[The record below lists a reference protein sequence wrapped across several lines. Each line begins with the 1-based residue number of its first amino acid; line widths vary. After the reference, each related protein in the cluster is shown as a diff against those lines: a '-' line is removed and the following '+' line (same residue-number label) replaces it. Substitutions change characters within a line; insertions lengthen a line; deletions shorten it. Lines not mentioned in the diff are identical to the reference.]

1 MNEEEIA
8 LRQEHEKVKECEL
21 LVDRMSKAIQENKIY
36 KPVTLASHR
45 EFTMTSRLSSTQP
58 IIIAGTHSKRKPKP
72 KKKAHEDWI
81 EDSNLGDIKKTV
93 NMIELLKK
101 RENEIAIEEQT
112 LNQRINDRLS
122 LVEARSD
129 KVQSGHFV
137 NTLRASKSVPRIS
150 VATGRSQANLMQE

>member
-112 LNQRINDRLS
+112 LN
-122 LVEARSD
+122 
-129 KVQSGHFV
+129 
-137 NTLRASKSVPRIS
+137 
-150 VATGRSQANLMQE
+150 